1 MYRAIIFDF
10 FGVIGHS
17 TYQLVVRDIALS
29 HSQKDELNDLH
40 KALDNGYIDT
50 EDFLQRYAAI
60 LQLEYSDFINRYYD
74 SLERFT
80 TTPDMLA
87 FVQQLRKSYKVGLL
101 SNVGAEG
108 YFQFIEPLI
117 GNFDEVV
124 TSFQVQLAKPEV
136 AIYEHMAAELGVQP
150 AECIMIDD
158 SETNCEGAR
167 AAGMEAI
174 HFQNSEQL
182 SKELCLMLGVDEL

>member
-1 MYRAIIFDF
+1 MHKAIIFDF

-29 HSQKDELNDLH
+29 RTQKDELNDLH
-40 KALDNGYIDT
+40 KALDNGFIDT
-50 EDFLQRYAAI
+50 NEFLQRYAAI
-60 LQLEYSDFINRYYD
+60 LQLEYAEFINRYYV

-108 YFQFIEPLI
+108 YFQFIEPLVR
-117 GNFDEVV
+117 NFDAVV
-124 TSFQVQLAKPEV
+124 ASFQVQLAKPEV
-136 AIYEHMAAELGVQP
+136 AIYELMAAKLGVHP
-150 AECIMIDD
+150 TECIMIDD

-174 HFQNSEQL
+174 VFSDINAA
-182 SKELCLMLGVDEL
+182 KLGLRSLGIAI

>member
-1 MYRAIIFDF
+1 MHKAIIFDF

-29 HSQKDELNDLH
+29 RTQKDELNDLH
-40 KALDNGYIDT
+40 KALDNGFIDT
-50 EDFLQRYAAI
+50 NEFLQRYAAI
-60 LQLEYSDFINRYYD
+60 LQLEYAEFINRYYE

-108 YFQFIEPLI
+108 YFQFIEPLVR
-117 GNFDEVV
+117 NFDAVV
-124 TSFQVQLAKPEV
+124 ASFQVQLAKPEV
-136 AIYEHMAAELGVQP
+136 AIYELMAAKLGVHP
-150 AECIMIDD
+150 TECIMIDD

-174 HFQNSEQL
+174 VFSDINAA
-182 SKELCLMLGVDEL
+182 KLGLRSLGIAI